1 MKRVCSLLLAF
12 SLLLSVAQPTAL
24 AAELDAADEAAVVAA
39 AESAEASDEEEAVD
53 DAEEEQ
59 EEASE
64 AAEEDE
70 SEAAEEEIPAAVDEE
85 TPAAADET
93 TANEEETSTT
103 ADEAADDEEEAST
116 ITEDED
122 DVTVSAAYVD
132 DDSGSL
138 TLELSEG
145 VPADGTYT
153 GAATVEPDEYED
165 FDAYE
170 VQIAFT
176 FADGALTVA
185 ELVSTVDEDNET
197 YFERAFSTGRGK
209 ISSIIEQL
217 KGSTTTV
224 DVVSNATCSSKGI
237 VAAYEDAY
245 AQAVAANTSA
255 KEETEY
261 VYAYM
266 NVPYSAFYA
275 ELNDSGDV
283 DTVTSATTSKAAN
296 CKNVYMTVD
305 SDAGT
310 TSIYGVVVPV
320 KMSAAT
326 YEAVAG
332 LVTDSTAAY
341 YVGEDVEDPAVY
353 LELTYE
359 DGAYT
364 FSDIQGTVTTTTVSD
379 TTLSTASVWGDYEL
393 DLDADYGIATTE
405 VYGAYVTTTDGA
417 QYAMKQSENLWT
429 PSKYY
434 EAAWDTIDN
443 DYYSSM
449 EGKTI
454 ESVTFVTTSGLVVY
468 TLDEPLYV
476 QEHMSS
482 VPTAEFTSATTIS
495 ISNLA
500 EDAADVSVTVKASG
514 KNGASLTDTAKSI
527 VDGVVTLDAAATD
540 GTTYRVTITSSNY
553 AANIVNATY
562 VAQDY
567 YVLMNIPYD
576 EFYAADVNNDVA
588 VDAFT
593 SATKSKTQTWSLSG
607 GSYHV
612 SEDGS
617 DITGVT
623 FPVKVPKGTDLSA
636 YTQITDDDSL
646 EITVTNRGQTSTTTY
661 AGYKALYQAD
671 SYSYYVLSS
680 DPSYYKELIVN
691 EDGSFSFGAVVGEST
706 TVTGSAELT
715 TDTSYGDYQ
724 LSVDGITDYVTA
736 GTDDVYGV
744 VLHTEEGSDYG
755 LRHLENIWRVSEL
768 AFCTGFTTAVH
779 NCPTSSAHYE
789 AIMGQTITS
798 ITYYT
803 SAGIYEVSLSESV
816 YVPTK
821 SEVTVSV
828 EDAYVLDGQ
837 TTFTVDGTLADDF
850 DAVYSVDIEGAV
862 IDAEN
867 GTITFATD
875 TDLASYT
882 LTITDQDRKYD
893 AITASFSLYNYYSMN
908 VPYSVF
914 YSELNDDGGVD
925 VVTSATTSKAANCK
939 NVYMTVDSD
948 AGTTTIYGVVVP
960 VKVSGSAYS
969 TVKDLVTDAA
979 ADYYVGDALE
989 SEPTV
994 YLELTY
1000 NSRTGYSF
1008 SSIQSTAEATTATVD
1023 ATLSTA
1029 SVWGDYELDLD
1040 SDYGIATTEVYGA
1053 YVTTDD
1059 GAQYAMKQ
1067 SENLWTPSKYYE
1079 AAWDTIDNSYY
1090 ASMEGKTITG
1100 VTFITTYGIVEYTLS
1115 EALCVTPHMAD
1126 VPAAEFTSGT
1136 TLAITGVAEDAEN
1149 VTVTVKAS
1157 GKNGTSL
1164 TDEAKSIVD
1173 GVVTLDTAATDGTAY
1188 RVTISS
1194 DNYASNIVT
1203 AVYSVDT
1210 AALTSAIEQANT
1222 LAESGYTADSWA
1234 AMQTALADATA
1245 LAEATTG
1252 KTQAEVDKITAALT
1266 AAIDS
1271 LVDITALTA
1280 AIETA
1285 QALTES
1291 SYTADSW
1298 AAMQSALTAAQTV
1311 AADSDA
1317 TQTQVDEATSALT
1330 ATVAALVDTS
1340 ALTAAVAKAE
1350 ALTESSYTA
1359 STWSALQTALTDAKA
1374 VAANS
1379 SATQAQ
1385 VDEAAAAVTSA
1396 ISALVSADTQ
1406 KKLETTVYQVSTLTQ
1421 SGYTTESWDALQTA
1435 LAAANAVLNN
1445 PDASQSEV
1453 ESAIAALTSAVD
1465 ALVAVDEGDENTS
1478 TSSGGSSTDSSTS
1491 SDSSTGS
1498 STSSDGSSS
1507 SSSTSSDG
1515 SSSSSSTSSDNS
1527 SSSSSTSSDD
1537 SSTGSSSS
1545 SSTSSPKTGDAS
1557 QMMLWVILL
1566 AGSATGLVINFHR
1579 KRTDN
1584 AE

>member
-1 MKRVCSLLLAF
+1 MKRVCSLFLSLA
-12 SLLLSVAQPTAL
+12 LLLSVAQPTAL
-24 AAELDAADEAAVVAA
+24 AAELDASDETTAVAA
-39 AESAEASDEEEAVD
+39 AEVEEA
-53 DAEEEQ
+53 
-59 EEASE
+59 
-64 AAEEDE
+64 
-70 SEAAEEEIPAAVDEE
+70 AAEEEAE
-85 TPAAADET
+85 AD
-93 TANEEETSTT
+93 
-103 ADEAADDEEEAST
+103 
-116 ITEDED
+116 TEDEQEAEASEETEEAEAEAEAVQEEAQEESPAAED
-122 DVTVSAAYVD
+122 EGEATVSAAYVD

-145 VPADGTYT
+145 TPADGTYT
-153 GAATVEPDEYED
+153 GTATVEPDEYED

-176 FADGALTVA
+176 FADGALTGA
-185 ELVSTVDEDNET
+185 ELVSTVDEDNES
-197 YFERAFSTGRGK
+197 YFNRAFSTGRGK
-209 ISSIIEQL
+209 VSSIVEQL

-245 AQAVAANTSA
+245 AQAVAANTSS
-255 KEETEY
+255 ETETEY
-261 VYAYM
+261 VYVSM
-266 NVPYSAFYA
+266 NVPYADFYA

-332 LVTDSTAAY
+332 LVTDSAAAY
-341 YVGEDVEDPAVY
+341 YVGEAVEDPAVY
-353 LELTYE
+353 LELSYA

-364 FSDIQGTVTTTTVSD
+364 FSDIQGTATTTTVSD

-405 VYGAYVTTTDGA
+405 VYGAYFTTTDGA

-434 EAAWDTIDN
+434 EAAWDTIDT

-454 ESVTFVTTSGLVVY
+454 ESVTFITTSGLVVY
-468 TLDEPLYV
+468 TLDEALYV

-482 VPTAEFTSATTIS
+482 VPTAEFTSGTTLTITGV
-495 ISNLA
+495 A
-500 EDAADVSVTVKASG
+500 EDAENVTVTVKSSG
-514 KNGASLTDTAKSI
+514 RNGTYLTDEAVSV
-527 VDGVVTLDAAATD
+527 VDGVATLDTAATD
-540 GTTYRVTITSSNY
+540 GTTYQVTVSSDNY
-553 AANIVNATY
+553 ASNIVTATY

-593 SATKSKTQTWSLSG
+593 SATKAKTQTWSLSG

-623 FPVKVPKGTDLSA
+623 FPVKVPEGTDLSA

-646 EITVTNRGQTSTTTY
+646 EITVTNRGTTSTTTY
-661 AGYKALYQAD
+661 TGSQALYQAD

-680 DPSYYKELIVN
+680 EPSYYKELTVN

-706 TVTGSAELT
+706 AVTGSAELT
-715 TDTSYGDYQ
+715 TDTTYGDYQ
-724 LSVDGITDYVTA
+724 LTVDGITDYVTA

-789 AIMGQTITS
+789 AIMGQTITG

-803 SAGIYEVSLSESV
+803 SAGIYEVALSESV

-821 SEVTVSV
+821 SDVSVTV

-837 TTFTVDGTLADDF
+837 TTFTVDGTLAEDF
-850 DAVYSVDIEGAV
+850 DAAYSVDIEGAV

-875 TDLASYT
+875 TDLDSYT
-882 LTITDQDRKYD
+882 LTITDQSGKYAD
-893 AITASFSLYNYYSMN
+893 LTASFSLYNYYYMN

-914 YSELNDDGGVD
+914 YSELNDDGDVD

-939 NVYMTVDSD
+939 NVYMTVDSE
-948 AGTTTIYGVVVP
+948 AGTTTIYGVVLP
-960 VKVSGSAYS
+960 VKVSGSGYAS
-969 TVKDLVTDAA
+969 VKDLVTDSA

-989 SEPTV
+989 SAPTV

-1000 NSRTGYSF
+1000 SSRTGYSF

-1023 ATLSTA
+1023 ATLSSS

-1040 SDYGIATTEVYGA
+1040 SDYGVATTEVYGA
-1053 YVTTDD
+1053 YFTTTD

-1079 AAWDTIDNSYY
+1079 AAWDTIGNEYY

-1100 VTFITTYGIVEYTLS
+1100 VTFITTSGIVEYTLS
-1115 EALCVTPHMAD
+1115 EALYVTPHMATT
-1126 VPAAEFTSGT
+1126 PAAEFTSGT

-1157 GKNGTSL
+1157 GRNGAYL
-1164 TDEAKSIVD
+1164 TDEAVSLVD
-1173 GVVTLDTAATDGTAY
+1173 GVATLDAAATDGTTY
-1188 RVTISS
+1188 QVTVSS

-1203 AVYSVDT
+1203 ATYSVDT
-1210 AALTSAIEQANT
+1210 ASLTAAIEQAQALT
-1222 LAESGYTADSWA
+1222 EGDYTADSWT
-1234 AMQTALADATA
+1234 AMQTVLADATA

-1252 KTQAEVDKITAALT
+1252 KTQDEVDEITAALT
-1266 AAIDS
+1266 AAVDA

-1280 AIETA
+1280 AIEQA
-1285 QALTES
+1285 QGLTES
-1291 SYTADSW
+1291 DYTADSW
-1298 AAMQSALTAAQTV
+1298 ADLQTALTAAQTV
-1311 AADSDA
+1311 AANAAA
-1317 TQTQVDEATSALT
+1317 TQTEVDKAAAALT
-1330 ATVAALVDTS
+1330 AAIDALEVPVDTS
-1340 ALTAAVAKAE
+1340 ALTAAIKTAQG
-1350 ALTESSYTA
+1350 LTESDYTA
-1359 STWSALQTALTDAKA
+1359 ESWADLQTALTAA
-1374 VAANS
+1374 QTVAANA
-1379 SATQAQ
+1379 SATQNE
-1385 VDEAAAAVTSA
+1385 VDAAAAALTAA
-1396 ISALVSADTQ
+1396 ISALEKADTTE
-1406 KKLETTVYQVSTLTQ
+1406 KVTAPAATKITSAINRAKGIKLTWKAVDGATSYQVYRKIGSGSWKKVKTTSSTTWLDTAAMKNGTKYQYKVYAVNEGGKSKASATKTIYRLTAKHFTRAKNV
-1421 SGYTTESWDALQTA
+1421 SGKKISLKWTR
-1435 LAAANAVLNN
+1435 
-1445 PDASQSEV
+1445 
-1453 ESAIAALTSAVD
+1453 
-1465 ALVAVDEGDENTS
+1465 NTRATGYVIQYS
-1478 TSSGGSSTDSSTS
+1478 TSKSFTSSTTKTVKVKGNKNLTTTLKNLKKGKTYYIRMRAYKTS
-1491 SDSSTGS
+1491 GS
-1498 STSSDGSSS
+1498 VTSYAGWSKV
-1507 SSSTSSDG
+1507 
-1515 SSSSSSTSSDNS
+1515 
-1527 SSSSSTSSDD
+1527 
-1537 SSTGSSSS
+1537 
-1545 SSTSSPKTGDAS
+1545 KT
-1557 QMMLWVILL
+1557 VK
-1566 AGSATGLVINFHR
+1566 V
-1579 KRTDN
+1579 KK
-1584 AE
+1584 

>member
-1 MKRVCSLLLAF
+1 MKRVCSLLLSLA
-12 SLLLSVAQPTAL
+12 LLLSVAQPTVL
-24 AAELDAADEAAVVAA
+24 AAELDASDETAVAA
-39 AESAEASDEEEAVD
+39 AAEVEEAAAEEEAEAD
-53 DAEEEQ
+53 TEDEQ
-59 EEASE
+59 EAE
-64 AAEEDE
+64 AAEEDIA
-70 SEAAEEEIPAAVDEE
+70 EAETEAEEVEEE
-85 TPAAADET
+85 TPAA
-93 TANEEETSTT
+93 
-103 ADEAADDEEEAST
+103 
-116 ITEDED
+116 EDENEA
-122 DVTVSAAYVD
+122 TVSAAYVD
-132 DDSGSL
+132 DDGSL

-145 VPADGTYT
+145 TPADGTYT
-153 GAATVEPDEYED
+153 GTATVEPDEYED

-170 VQIAFT
+170 VQIAFS
-176 FADGALTVA
+176 FADGALTGA

-209 ISSIIEQL
+209 VSSIVEQL

-237 VAAYEDAY
+237 AAAYEDAY
-245 AQAVAANTSA
+245 AQAVAANTSGE
-255 KEETEY
+255 EETEY
-261 VYAYM
+261 VYTYM

-275 ELNDSGDV
+275 ELNDDGDV

-326 YEAVAG
+326 YETVAG

-341 YVGEDVEDPAVY
+341 YVGEAVEEPAVY

-359 DGAYT
+359 DGAYA
-364 FSDIQGTVTTTTVSD
+364 FSDIQGTATTTTV
-379 TTLSTASVWGDYEL
+379 TNTALSTASVWGDYEL

-454 ESVTFVTTSGLVVY
+454 ESVTFITTSGLVVY
-468 TLDEPLYV
+468 ALDEPLYV

-482 VPTAEFTSATTIS
+482 VPTAEFTSATTVA

-514 KNGASLTDTAKSI
+514 KNGASLTDEGKTV
-527 VDGVVTLDAAATD
+527 VDGVVTLDTAATD

-553 AANIVNATY
+553 AANIVTATY

-623 FPVKVPKGTDLSA
+623 FPVKVPEGTDLSA

-646 EITVTNRGQTSTTTY
+646 EITVTNRGTTSTTTY
-661 AGYKALYQAD
+661 TGSQALYQAD
-671 SYSYYVLSS
+671 SYSYYVLDSN
-680 DPSYYKELIVN
+680 PSYYKELTVN

-706 TVTGSAELT
+706 AVTGSAELT

-724 LSVDGITDYVTA
+724 LTVDGITDYVTA

-803 SAGIYEVSLSESV
+803 SAGIYEVALSESV

-821 SEVTVSV
+821 SDVSVTV

-837 TTFTVDGTLADDF
+837 TTFTVDGALADDF
-850 DAVYSVDIEGAV
+850 DAAYSVDIEGAV

-875 TDLASYT
+875 TDLDSYT
-882 LTITDQDRKYD
+882 LTITDQSGKYAD
-893 AITASFSLYNYYSMN
+893 LTASFSLYNYYYMN

-914 YSELNDDGGVD
+914 YSELNDDGDVD

-948 AGTTTIYGVVVP
+948 AGTTTIYGVVLP

-969 TVKDLVTDAA
+969 TVKDLVTDSA

-989 SEPTV
+989 SAPTV
-994 YLELTY
+994 YLELSY

-1040 SDYGIATTEVYGA
+1040 SDYGVATTEVYGA

-1079 AAWDTIDNSYY
+1079 AAWDTIDSEYY
-1090 ASMEGKTITG
+1090 SSMEGKTITG
-1100 VTFITTYGIVEYTLS
+1100 VTFVTTSGLVEYTLS
-1115 EALCVTPHMAD
+1115 EALYVTPHMSTT
-1126 VPAAEFTSGT
+1126 PAAEFTSGT
-1136 TLAITGVAEDAEN
+1136 TVAITGVAEDAEN

-1157 GKNGTSL
+1157 GKNGASL
-1164 TDEAKSIVD
+1164 TEEAKSVVD
-1173 GVVTLDTAATDGTAY
+1173 GVVALDYAATDGTTY

-1203 AVYSVDT
+1203 ATYSVDT
-1210 AALTSAIEQANT
+1210 
-1222 LAESGYTADSWA
+1222 
-1234 AMQTALADATA
+1234 
-1245 LAEATTG
+1245 
-1252 KTQAEVDKITAALT
+1252 
-1266 AAIDS
+1266 
-1271 LVDITALTA
+1271 TALTA

-1291 SYTADSW
+1291 DYTADSW
-1298 AAMQSALTAAQTV
+1298 TAMQTA
-1311 AADSDA
+1311 
-1317 TQTQVDEATSALT
+1317 
-1330 ATVAALVDTS
+1330 
-1340 ALTAAVAKAE
+1340 
-1350 ALTESSYTA
+1350 
-1359 STWSALQTALTDAKA
+1359 
-1374 VAANS
+1374 
-1379 SATQAQ
+1379 
-1385 VDEAAAAVTSA
+1385 
-1396 ISALVSADTQ
+1396 
-1406 KKLETTVYQVSTLTQ
+1406 
-1421 SGYTTESWDALQTA
+1421 
-1435 LAAANAVLNN
+1435 
-1445 PDASQSEV
+1445 
-1453 ESAIAALTSAVD
+1453 
-1465 ALVAVDEGDENTS
+1465 
-1478 TSSGGSSTDSSTS
+1478 
-1491 SDSSTGS
+1491 
-1498 STSSDGSSS
+1498 
-1507 SSSTSSDG
+1507 
-1515 SSSSSSTSSDNS
+1515 
-1527 SSSSSTSSDD
+1527 
-1537 SSTGSSSS
+1537 
-1545 SSTSSPKTGDAS
+1545 
-1557 QMMLWVILL
+1557 
-1566 AGSATGLVINFHR
+1566 
-1579 KRTDN
+1579 
-1584 AE
+1584 

>member
-1 MKRVCSLLLAF
+1 GKNGASL
-12 SLLLSVAQPTAL
+12 T
-24 AAELDAADEAAVVAA
+24 DEGKAVVDGVVTLDTAA
-39 AESAEASDEEEAVD
+39 TDG
-53 DAEEEQ
+53 
-59 EEASE
+59 
-64 AAEEDE
+64 
-70 SEAAEEEIPAAVDEE
+70 
-85 TPAAADET
+85 T
-93 TANEEETSTT
+93 TYRV
-103 ADEAADDEEEAST
+103 T
-116 ITEDED
+116 IT
-122 DVTVSAAYVD
+122 SSNYAANIVN
-132 DDSGSL
+132 
-138 TLELSEG
+138 
-145 VPADGTYT
+145 A
-153 GAATVEPDEYED
+153 
-165 FDAYE
+165 
-170 VQIAFT
+170 T
-176 FADGALTVA
+176 FA
-185 ELVSTVDEDNET
+185 ET
-197 YFERAFSTGRGK
+197 
-209 ISSIIEQL
+209 
-217 KGSTTTV
+217 
-224 DVVSNATCSSKGI
+224 
-237 VAAYEDAY
+237 
-245 AQAVAANTSA
+245 
-255 KEETEY
+255 Y

-266 NVPYSAFYA
+266 NVPYADFYA
-275 ELNDSGDV
+275 ELDDDGDV
-283 DTVTSATTSKAAN
+283 DTVTSATTSKAVN
-296 CKNVYMTVD
+296 CKNVYLTVD

-332 LVTDSTAAY
+332 LITDSTAAY
-341 YVGEDVEDPAVY
+341 YVGEAVEDPAVY

-359 DGAYT
+359 DSSYT

-405 VYGAYVTTTDGA
+405 VYGAYFTTTDGA

-434 EAAWDTIDN
+434 EAAWDTIGN
-443 DYYSSM
+443 EYYASM

-454 ESVTFVTTSGLVVY
+454 ESVTFITTSGLVVY
-468 TLDEPLYV
+468 ALDEPLYV

-482 VPTAEFTSATTIS
+482 VPTVECLSATTIS
-495 ISNLA
+495 VSNLA
-500 EDAADVSVTVKASG
+500 DDAADVSVTVKASG
-514 KNGASLTDTAKSI
+514 KNGASLTDEGKAV
-527 VDGVVTLDAAATD
+527 VDGVVTLDTAATD

-576 EFYAADVNNDVA
+576 EFYAAEVNNDVK

-623 FPVKVPKGTDLSA
+623 FPVKVPEGTDLSA

-646 EITVTNRGQTSTTTY
+646 EITVTNRGTTSTTTY
-661 AGYKALYQAD
+661 TGSQALYQAD

-680 DPSYYKELIVN
+680 DPSYYKELTVN

-706 TVTGSAELT
+706 AVIGSAELT

-744 VLHTEEGSDYG
+744 VLHTAEGSDYG

-789 AIMGQTITS
+789 AIMGQTITG

-803 SAGIYEVSLSESV
+803 SAGIYEVALSESV

-821 SEVTVSV
+821 SDVTVSV

-837 TTFTVDGTLADDF
+837 ATFTVDGTLADDF
-850 DAVYSVDIEGAV
+850 DAAYSVDIEGAV
-862 IDAEN
+862 VDAEN

-875 TDLASYT
+875 TDLDSYT
-882 LTITDQDRKYD
+882 LTITDQNRKYD

-914 YSELNDDGGVD
+914 YGELNDNGDVD
-925 VVTSATTSKAANCK
+925 VVTSATISKAANCK
-939 NVYMTVDSD
+939 NVYMTVDED
-948 AGTTTIYGVVVP
+948 AGSTTIYGVVVP
-960 VKVSGSAYS
+960 VKVSGSSYAS
-969 TVKDLVTDAA
+969 VKDLVTDSA

-989 SEPTV
+989 SAPTV

-1000 NSRTGYSF
+1000 SSRTGYSF
-1008 SSIQSTAEATTATVD
+1008 SSIQSTTEATTDTVD

-1079 AAWDTIDNSYY
+1079 AAWDTIGNDYY
-1090 ASMEGKTITG
+1090 SSMEGKTITG
-1100 VTFITTYGIVEYTLS
+1100 MTFITTSGIKEYTLS
-1115 EALCVTPHMAD
+1115 GDLYVTRHMATT
-1126 VPAAEFTSGT
+1126 PAAEFTSGT
-1136 TLAITGVAEDAEN
+1136 TLAITGVAENAEN

-1157 GKNGTSL
+1157 GKNGASL
-1164 TDEAKSIVD
+1164 TDEAKSIVN
-1173 GVVTLDTAATDGTAY
+1173 GVVTLDTAATDGTTY
-1188 RVTISS
+1188 RVTITSS
-1194 DNYASNIVT
+1194 NYASNIVT

-1210 AALTSAIEQANT
+1210 AALTAAIEQANALT
-1222 LAESGYTADSWA
+1222 EGDYTADSWA
-1234 AMQTALADATA
+1234 DMQSALADATA
-1245 LAEATTG
+1245 LAEATSG

-1280 AIETA
+1280 AIEAA

-1291 SYTADSW
+1291 GYTADSW
-1298 AAMQSALTAAQTV
+1298 TAMQSALTAAQTV

-1317 TQTQVDEATSALT
+1317 TQTQVDGAASALT
-1330 ATVAALVDTS
+1330 DAVAALVDTS
-1340 ALTAAVAKAE
+1340 ALTAAIAKAE

-1374 VAANS
+1374 VAATS

-1465 ALVAVDEGDENTS
+1465 ALVAIDEGDEDTS

-1491 SDSSTGS
+1491 SDSSTDS
-1498 STSSDGSSS
+1498 STS
-1507 SSSTSSDG
+1507 
-1515 SSSSSSTSSDNS
+1515 
-1527 SSSSSTSSDD
+1527 
-1537 SSTGSSSS
+1537 
-1545 SSTSSPKTGDAS
+1545 
-1557 QMMLWVILL
+1557 
-1566 AGSATGLVINFHR
+1566 
-1579 KRTDN
+1579 
-1584 AE
+1584 